1 MILNVCP
8 TFLECALLM
17 EAFYFMEKMLIISK
31 TKSDLDY
38 LNPLVDSTFKID
50 HCSEIEN
57 GTNLLKQ
64 ERYDL
69 IIFDIDLINDPC
81 ESTYR
86 KCLQTFWHMN
96 SSVKIV
102 VMSDPK
108 SVREAVKAV
117 KAGAW
122 DYLNYPLNIAEVQH
136 ILESI
141 RESVKIQSELDYL
154 RDQFWQNDCLESIHT
169 KNLEM
174 KKVYN
179 KIRMVAPTK
188 STVLLTG
195 ETGTGKSIIAKL
207 IHKHSNRQDN
217 QFISIHCGAIPDNLI
232 ESEFFGHEKGAFTG
246 AVKKR
251 TGKFEIAN
259 GGTIFLD
266 EIGTITPSAQIKL
279 LKVLQDQEFYP
290 VGSEKAIQTNVRIV
304 AATNVDLKELCDQ
317 GSFRLDLYYRLNVF
331 PIEVIPLRSR
341 IEDLSYFVDF
351 FLKRLNQFHQKEII
365 GVSPQIID
373 ALVQYEWPGNI
384 RELEN
389 LIERAYILETSN
401 MLTAESFPTDLF
413 EDTEGVTYLNID
425 TSLPLAQV
433 RKKAIENI
441 ERNYLKEVLTKNK
454 GIINTSA
461 KDTGV
466 SVRQFHKLMSRYGF
480 QKKDFKKSKA

>member
-1 MILNVCP
+1 
-8 TFLECALLM
+8 
-17 EAFYFMEKMLIISK
+17 MEKILIISK
-31 TKSDLDY
+31 TIRDLDN
-38 LNPLVDSTFKID
+38 LHSLFDSTFSIN
-50 HCSEIEN
+50 HCSAIEK

-69 IIFDIDLINDPC
+69 IIFDIDLIREPC
-81 ESTYR
+81 ESSYN
-86 KCLQTFWHMN
+86 KFLQSFWHIH

-108 SVREAVKAV
+108 SVREAVQVV

-122 DYLNYPLNIAEVQH
+122 DYLNYPLNPAEVKYL
-136 ILESI
+136 LESM
-141 RESVKIQSELDYL
+141 RESIKIKSELDYL

-169 KNLEM
+169 NNLEM

-195 ETGTGKSIIAKL
+195 ETGTGKSVIAKL
-207 IHKHSNRQDN
+207 IHKHSNRQEN

-246 AVKKR
+246 AIKKR

-266 EIGTITPSAQIKL
+266 EIGTITPAAQIKL
-279 LKVLQDQEFYP
+279 LKVLQDQAFYP
-290 VGSEKAIQTNVRIV
+290 VGSEKVIKTNVRII
-304 AATNVDLKELCDQ
+304 AATNVDLKELCDN
-317 GSFRLDLYYRLNVF
+317 SEFRLDLYYRLNVF
-331 PIEVIPLRSR
+331 PIEVIPLRKR
-341 IEDLSYFVDF
+341 LEDLSYFVDF
-351 FLKRLNQFHQKEII
+351 FIKRLNQFHQKEINGI
-365 GVSPQIID
+365 SPQVID
-373 ALVQYEWPGNI
+373 ALLQYEWPGNI

-401 MLTAESFPTDLF
+401 MLTPESFPTDLF
-413 EDTEGVTYLNID
+413 EKTDGVAYLNID
-425 TSLPLAQV
+425 TSLPLAMV
-433 RKKAIENI
+433 RKKAIEDI
-441 ERNYLKEVLTKNK
+441 ERNYLKEILTKNK
-454 GIINTSA
+454 GVINISA

-466 SVRQFHKLMSRYGF
+466 SVRQFHKLMCRHGL
-480 QKKDFKKSKA
+480 QKKDFKIGKMRGSI

>member
-1 MILNVCP
+1 MEV
-8 TFLECALLM
+8 FQLM
-17 EAFYFMEKMLIISK
+17 EKILIISNTIK
-31 TKSDLDY
+31 DIENLQ
-38 LNPLVDSTFKID
+38 PLLDSTFTID
-50 HCSEIEN
+50 HCSEIDI
-57 GTNLLKQ
+57 GTDLLKK

-69 IIFDIDLINDPC
+69 IIFDIDLISDPS

-86 KCLQTFWHMN
+86 KYLHSFWRVN
-96 SSVKIV
+96 ASVKIV
-102 VMSDPK
+102 VMSYPK
-108 SVREAVKAV
+108 SIREAVKAV

-122 DYLNYPLNIAEVQH
+122 DYLNYPLNLAEFKYL
-136 ILESI
+136 LESI
-141 RESVKIQSELDYL
+141 RETIKIKSELDYL

-169 KNLEM
+169 KNLDM

-179 KIRMVAPTK
+179 KIRLVAQTK

-195 ETGTGKSIIAKL
+195 ETGTGKSVIAKL

-246 AVKKR
+246 AIKKR

-266 EIGTITPSAQIKL
+266 EIATITPAAQIKL
-279 LKVLQDQEFYP
+279 LKVLQDQEIYP
-290 VGSEKAIQTNVRIV
+290 VGSEKLIKTNVRVI
-304 AATNVDLKELCDQ
+304 AATNVDLIELCEK
-317 GSFRLDLYYRLNVF
+317 GEFRLDLFYRLNVF
-331 PIEVIPLRSR
+331 PIEIPPLRQR
-341 IEDLSYFVDF
+341 LEDLSYFVEF
-351 FLKRLNQFHQKEII
+351 FLKRLNQFHQKEID
-365 GVSPQIID
+365 GVSPQVID
-373 ALVQYEWPGNI
+373 ALIQYEWPGNI

-401 MLTAESFPTDLF
+401 ILSPESFPTDLF
-413 EDTEGVTYLNID
+413 EDTDGVTYLNVD

-441 ERNYLKEVLTKNK
+441 ERNYLKEILTKNK
-454 GIINTSA
+454 GIINVSA

-466 SVRQFHKLMSRYGF
+466 SVRQFHKLMSRYGL
-480 QKKDFKKSKA
+480 QKKDFKVRKT